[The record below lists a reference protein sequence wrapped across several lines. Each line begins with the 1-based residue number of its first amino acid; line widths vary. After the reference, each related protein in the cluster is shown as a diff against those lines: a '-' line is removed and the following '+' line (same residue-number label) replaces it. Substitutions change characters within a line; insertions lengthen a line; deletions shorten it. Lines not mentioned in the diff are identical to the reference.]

1 MAIKNDEKSLDFI
14 YKDLSAKEMVL
25 PNFQRGFV
33 WDRNKQKSLVAS
45 ILVDLP
51 VGSLLILEGDVNDFS
66 KRQLCFPDELEI
78 NNGTKCQY
86 VLDGQQRLSTLR
98 TVFYDIFS
106 EKESW
111 KDIWDDLYGS
121 LRTRWFLRV
130 KPVDDEQDY
139 FGYFPLKFSTISN
152 LTDND
157 IYDFVEYKVV
167 HKTKINEP
175 HHPGLVITDEK
186 GLKITSENKIRNHI
200 ADAYANEFIVPLYEI
215 NKKNQGIHRKVLQK
229 IADKRIGELKI
240 EAEDNLHS
248 LEFYERLFRE
258 EIYDSIEDLEDVIKS
273 LSESDSSSSE
283 IESKLSEYW
292 AKLSAQWITDLSS
305 ELEKFTDRV
314 MSIIFLHRDEVN
326 RAVAIFEAINQGGA
340 PLSVYD
346 LVVAKS
352 AREKNKKNLSTRII
366 ETVEKTIE
374 ITKELNSIYVSDNGG
389 TSSVGWQP
397 SIMGIIDGNE
407 PSRQLQDWFVN
418 VLSLLVYVKEQKNN
432 FSLDFI
438 KREKILRLASEDIN
452 YFADRTIC
460 SIVRALA
467 FLLFRCGVTS
477 ANEISYKLML
487 VVLAFYLDDDDVWF
501 DKKKLDKLECW
512 YWVSLLGG
520 GYFTRQNEKCV
531 DDLTELKKYLS
542 GIGEEKI
549 TGKIS
554 NILNYQD
561 YATKD
566 ILLRRDSDTE
576 VEQTSVKR
584 GVLQFILSGCP
595 NDFDTTNQN
604 PSKIR
609 PWAIASGKIEVE
621 LHHIIPLGNVSK
633 IGQSTSELRSKKAHP
648 LNSPLNYAYITKNA
662 NRLISDKSPNEYL
675 SYLASMTLSSHH
687 IPPVEHFQ
695 TAWQK
700 NDLEKEGSAFYD
712 VLERRFDLIKAIIEN
727 RINQLK

>member
-1 MAIKNDEKSLDFI
+1 MAIKNTEKELNLI
-14 YKDLSAKEMVL
+14 YQDLSSKEMVL

-33 WDRNKQKSLVAS
+33 WDRNKQKNLVAS
-45 ILVDLP
+45 VLVDLP

-66 KRQLCFPDELEI
+66 KRQLCFPNELEI
-78 NNGTKCQY
+78 NHSGKCQY

-98 TVFYDIFS
+98 TVFYDVFS
-106 EKESW
+106 EKENW
-111 KDIWDDLYGS
+111 KEIWDGLYGS
-121 LRTRWFLRV
+121 LRTRWFVRV
-130 KPVDDEQDY
+130 KPVDDEEDY
-139 FGYFPLKFSTISN
+139 FGYSSLKFTSISY

-157 IYDFVEYKVV
+157 IQDFIEHKVI
-167 HKTKINEP
+167 HKTKVNES
-175 HHPGLVITDEK
+175 HHPGLILTDDQ
-186 GLKITSENKIRNHI
+186 GNRVTSEPKIRNYI
-200 ADAYANEFIVPLYEI
+200 ADSYANEFLVPLYEI
-215 NKKNQGIHRKVLQK
+215 NKKDKGIHRRVLKK
-229 IADKRIGELKI
+229 IADKRINDLKT
-240 EAEDNLHS
+240 EAEVNNHS
-248 LEFYERLFRE
+248 LEFYEKLFGE
-258 EIYDSIEDLEDVIKS
+258 EIYDSIEELQEVIDSFSDGSVS
-273 LSESDSSSSE
+273 LLE
-283 IESKLSEYW
+283 IENKLSEYW
-292 AKLSAQWITDLSS
+292 AKLLAQWTTNLAV
-305 ELEKFTDRV
+305 ELEKLTDRV

-366 ETVEKTIE
+366 ESVQKSID
-374 ITKELNSIYVSDNGG
+374 ISKELNSKYVADNGG
-389 TSSVGWQP
+389 GDSAKWLPSV
-397 SIMGIIDGNE
+397 MGIIDGNE
-407 PSRQLQDWFVN
+407 PSRQFQDWFVN
-418 VLSLLVYVKEQKNN
+418 VLSLLVYVKEKQNN
-432 FSLDFI
+432 FALDFI
-438 KREKILRLASEDIN
+438 KREKILKLTSEDIN
-452 YFADRTIC
+452 SSTDRAIN
-460 SIVRALA
+460 SIVRALG
-467 FLLFRCGVTS
+467 FLLFRCGVIS
-477 ANEISYKLML
+477 ANEVSYKLML
-487 VVLAFYLDDDDVWF
+487 VVLAFYLDDDDVWS

-531 DDLTELKKYLS
+531 DDLAELKKYLS
-542 GIGEEKI
+542 CISGEKI

-584 GVLQFILSGCP
+584 GILQFILSGCP
-595 NDFDTTNQN
+595 NDFDISNQ
-604 PSKIR
+604 SSIEIT

-662 NRLISDKSPNEYL
+662 NRLISDKSPNQYL
-675 SYLASMTLSSHH
+675 NYLDSMTISSHL
-687 IPPVEHFQ
+687 IPPVEHFKK
-695 TAWQK
+695 AWQE
-700 NDLEKEGSAFYD
+700 NDIDKEGSAFYD
-712 VLERRFDLIKAIIEN
+712 VLERRFDLIKGIIDN